1 MPGSMIEISQRFSFD
16 AAHHLGA
23 GASENRRLHGH
34 SFYVE
39 VTLRGEPDAK
49 TGFLRD
55 FGDVDRAL
63 KQVRELL
70 DHRLLNEVEGLSNP
84 TLENLAR
91 FIYARAKS
99 ALPEVARV
107 KIERPSYGQSCI
119 YEGP

>member
-1 MPGSMIEISQRFSFD
+1 MTIEISQRFSFD
-16 AAHHLGA
+16 AAHHLDA

-55 FGDVDRAL
+55 FADVDRAL
-63 KQVRELL
+63 KQVRDLL
-70 DHRLLNEVEGLSNP
+70 DHRLLNEVDGLSNP

-91 FIYARAKS
+91 FIYARAKRD
-99 ALPEVARV
+99 LPEIARV
-107 KIERPSYGQSCI
+107 KIERPSYGQACV
-119 YEGP
+119 YEGS